1 MEFMIELNKVEDVK
15 EFVKLAEKY
24 DTDIIVTSHDR
35 NFAVDG
41 TSIMGV
47 FSLNLSKPVVVHIS
61 DREAGEVFKREVL
74 KVLI

>member
-1 MEFMIELNKVEDVK
+1 MEFTIDLNKVEDVK
-15 EFVKLAEKY
+15 EFVRLAEKY
-24 DTDIIVTSHDR
+24 DTDIIVTSQDR

-61 DREAGEVFKREVL
+61 DREAGEAFKREVF
-74 KVLI
+74 KFWV